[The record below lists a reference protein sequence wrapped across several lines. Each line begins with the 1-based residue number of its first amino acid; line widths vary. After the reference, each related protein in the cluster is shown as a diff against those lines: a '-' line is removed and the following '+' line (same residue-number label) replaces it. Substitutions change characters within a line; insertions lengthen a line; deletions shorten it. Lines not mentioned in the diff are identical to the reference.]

1 MRDQTRLYTF
11 YNKLQEIH
19 LTFFPDWRF
28 TQLILNFEYWIRVNK
43 HIHDMFYLE
52 ENDVLK
58 YLDEY
63 VKDITYS

>member
-1 MRDQTRLYTF
+1 MWGQTRLYTF
-11 YNKLQEIH
+11 YSKLQEIH
-19 LTFFPDWRF
+19 FTFFPDWRF
-28 TQLILNFEYWIRVNK
+28 TQLILNFRVNK
-43 HIHDMFYLE
+43 NIHDMFYLE

>member
-11 YNKLQEIH
+11 YSKLQEIH

-43 HIHDMFYLE
+43 NIHDMFYLE

-63 VKDITYS
+63 VKDITYC